1 MDIKSILKYAV
12 LAAVFGF
19 FLKKCAPAGG
29 ENPGH
34 EYMPDMAH
42 SVAYESNKY
51 ELYSNN
57 TWNDEST
64 FKRKELSMP
73 HLPVNG
79 TIPRGY
85 AGLAEGNNYD
95 AMMNVLT
102 GQNAQS
108 SIRVPING
116 SVPYRFGD
124 TEEERTRATKEF
136 TVNPFPI
143 TVDAIEKGKTLYNIY
158 CGICHGEGAG
168 GNGYLVRDGGAYPAQ
183 PANLLDSAYMYSS
196 NGRYYHAIMYGKNV
210 MGAYS
215 EKLSYE
221 ERWDV
226 IHYIRSLQAKSKTK
240 NYSETENTFV
250 ASFGTS
256 KAAVSAPKAIGKI
269 SVVNTKP
276 VAPVTKPSAPSVG
289 HK

>member
-1 MDIKSILKYAV
+1 MNIKDIVKYAV
-12 LAAVFGF
+12 LIAIFGF
-19 FLKKCAPAGG
+19 LFKKCSPAGG
-29 ENPGH
+29 ENPGR

-42 SVAYESNKY
+42 SIAYESNKY
-51 ELYSNN
+51 EMYSNN
-57 TWNDEST
+57 TWDNEST
-64 FKRKELSMP
+64 FKRKELTNP

-85 AGLAEGNNYD
+85 AGLSGAASYGD
-95 AMMNVLT
+95 MMNVLT
-102 GQNAQS
+102 GQDAHS

-124 TEEERTRATKEF
+124 TDEERIRATNEYG
-136 TVNPFPI
+136 TNPFPI
-143 TVDAIEKGKTLYNIY
+143 TATGLESGKQLYNIY

-168 GNGYLVRDGGAYPAQ
+168 GNGYLARDGGKYPAQ

-210 MGAYS
+210 MGGYA

-221 ERWDV
+221 ERWNV
-226 IHYIRSLQAKSKTK
+226 IHYIRALQAKSKTK
-240 NYSETENTFV
+240 VYSEAENTFI
-250 ASFGTS
+250 ASFGTPKS
-256 KAAVSAPKAIGKI
+256 AVPVKVAAEVKP
-269 SVVNTKP
+269 VVNVKP
-276 VAPVTKPSAPSVG
+276 TAASAA

>member
-1 MDIKSILKYAV
+1 MNIKDIVKYAV
-12 LAAVFGF
+12 LIAIFGF
-19 FLKKCAPAGG
+19 LFKKCSPAGG
-29 ENPGH
+29 ENPGR

-42 SVAYESNKY
+42 SVAYEANKY
-51 ELYSNN
+51 EMYSNN
-57 TWNDEST
+57 TWDDEST
-64 FKRKELSMP
+64 FKRKALTNP

-85 AGLAEGNNYD
+85 AGLAGAVSYD
-95 AMMNVLT
+95 DMMTVLT
-102 GQNAQS
+102 GQNAHS

-124 TEEERTRATKEF
+124 TEEERTRAIKE
-136 TVNPFPI
+136 VAANPFPI
-143 TVDAIEKGKTLYNIY
+143 TALGLENGKQLYNIY

-168 GNGYLVRDGGAYPAQ
+168 GNGYLARDGGKYPAQ

-210 MGAYS
+210 MGGYA

-221 ERWDV
+221 ERWNV

-240 NYSETENTFV
+240 VYSEAENTFV
-250 ASFGTS
+250 AAYGT
-256 KAAVSAPKAIGKI
+256 PKALVPTKVVAEVKP
-269 SVVNTKP
+269 VVNIKP
-276 VAPVTKPSAPSVG
+276 TATTAA